1 MADNPAAESAP
12 KRRARRSTTAKR
24 TTRTT
29 RGAATTRRRS
39 AGGSELVD
47 NLNGMVDQLI
57 KENRKL
63 KRQLE
68 KLTSKT
74 ATAASGGIERGL
86 KSIQRRVQKA
96 LSGATTTRRRTTRTT
111 RAAGAGTRR
120 TTTRRRRTTT
130 TETPST

>member
-1 MADNPAAESAP
+1 MADTPGAENAP
-12 KRRARRSTTAKR
+12 KRRTRRSTTAKR

-29 RGAATTRRRS
+29 RGATTTRRRS
-39 AGGSELVD
+39 AGGGELVE

-63 KRQLE
+63 KRQLD

-74 ATAASGGIERGL
+74 ATAAGSGIERGL

-96 LSGATTTRRRTTRTT
+96 LTGTTTTRRRTTRAT
-111 RAAGAGTRR
+111 GATTRR
-120 TTTRRRRTTT
+120 TTTRRRRAATTT
-130 TETPST
+130 DTPTS